1 MIDIAVWQAATE
13 YRRFLLHQRS
23 TLRRQYPKWQ
33 SSGHSS
39 AVGGEETIQADNHS
53 TASFPAQPGSA
64 STRKVINQ
72 TLMKQE
78 MMGWQ
83 WQQLDHVQI
92 IRTLLQTDNH
102 ASTSAVI
109 FLPAGCYSWRPTN
122 SVKAVK
128 QKKQ

>member
-1 MIDIAVWQAATE
+1 MIDIAIWQAATE
-13 YRRFLLHQRS
+13 YSRFLLHQRS

-39 AVGGEETIQADNHS
+39 AVGGEETTQTDNRS

-78 MMGWQ
+78 

-92 IRTLLQTDNH
+92 IRTSLQTDNH

-109 FLPAGCYSWRPTN
+109 FYRSDALPDVQPTV
-122 SVKAVK
+122 SK
-128 QKKQ
+128 Q